1 MDVGALIALVS
12 IGLGGVLGLG
22 GLLLG
27 AYKVRLDAER
37 DREEV
42 AAGRMDGRTLS
53 RIEELEAQVE
63 RLTERADFTDKLLG
77 SGREGQV
84 SS

>member
-1 MDVGALIALVS
+1 MSAGSFIALVS
-12 IGLGGVLGLG
+12 IVLGGLLGLG

-37 DREEV
+37 ERAELAGGSMDQRTV
-42 AAGRMDGRTLS
+42 A
-53 RIEELEAQVE
+53 RIDELEEQVQ

-77 SGREGQV
+77 SGGER
-84 SS
+84 

>member
-1 MDVGALIALVS
+1 MNIGAVIALVS
-12 IGLGGVLGLG
+12 IVLGALLGLG

-27 AYKVRLDAER
+27 AYKVRLDAQVER
-37 DREEV
+37 SQMGAVGMDRRALE
-42 AAGRMDGRTLS
+42 

-77 SGREGQV
+77 SGRDG
-84 SS
+84 